1 MTFNWWSPIGTY
13 TSNRDVLNDEMNI
26 ARDAIGAYVKV
37 KVKTTDVKVDYF
49 RSNGI

>member
-1 MTFNWWSPIGTY
+1 
-13 TSNRDVLNDEMNI
+13 MNI